1 MTVAPY
7 QHATRNLPSDTP
19 NLAHLPA
26 SGRGQIIIII
36 HIIPYNEQLILKQL
50 FASSIGTQNAA
61 TFIRRQ
67 NLNNGPAE
75 GSVAPVRT
83 YQTIRARGRGSV
95 DKSQLICIAPI
106 DTPLLLPLPLPL
118 SVIFRALNVKCV
130 LLIDV
135 QIVWDFYCIFIA
147 LSLSVCTCVSA
158 FSFCIVLSLSWLSC
172 AA

>member
-1 MTVAPY
+1 MAPY
-7 QHATRNLPSDTP
+7 QHDTRNLSSDTP

-36 HIIPYNEQLILKQL
+36 HIVPYNEQLILKQL
-50 FASSIGTQNAA
+50 FASPIGTQNAA

-67 NLNNGPAE
+67 NLNNGLAE

-83 YQTIRARGRGSV
+83 YQSIRARGG

-106 DTPLLLPLPLPL
+106 DTPLLLPLPRAL
-118 SVIFRALNVKCV
+118 SVLFRALNVICV

-158 FSFCIVLSLSWLSC
+158 FFPCSVLSLSWLSC